1 MLGLFGQS
9 LFYSIIAI
17 GLLLGIWILLSN
29 TKSKVNWFFF
39 GITVTI
45 LLWNVFAFQGYRG
58 ISENLSTFFFRL
70 NYGSVALY
78 FLAFYYFALYF
89 PKASP
94 RRHRW
99 LDWVVNIIF
108 SLLAIASV
116 FTNLVINSVSI
127 PTGGKLIMRTGSL
140 GNLFY
145 LLTFGLTI
153 YIVISLFQKYKT
165 LIEEEKSKTKFFLV
179 GTVLYAGFNI
189 IFNIVLSVAFP
200 ENYRLTQLGD
210 LSAILFLGFVGYA
223 VMKHQLFNIKL
234 IATESVVI
242 ILSLILFIQI
252 FISNNFNEGSINAII
267 WVLATYGGYRLVK
280 SVRVEI
286 QQREQL
292 AQLAQQLEK
301 ANDHLKEVDKLKDDF
316 LSMASHELNTPI
328 AAIQGYL
335 SMILVEKMA
344 GVIPPKAKKYLDR
357 VFTSSQRLAHMVKDL
372 LNVSR
377 IESNRIHLIYE
388 EKQIEDVIE
397 QAVTEVMSKAR
408 EAKHALTFE
417 KPKTKIPKTWFDVT
431 RITEIIINIL
441 GNAIKYTD
449 PGGKIT
455 ARVMHDEDKIVV
467 SVEDNGR
474 GIPKDKQNT
483 VFEKFSQVDVL
494 KDQVKGTGLGMYISK
509 KFIELHNGKIWFHSE
524 GEGKGTTFF
533 FSLPILTKKP
543 YDAHAGEDSVLH

>member
-344 GVIPPKAKKYLDR
+344 GVIPPKAKKYLDS